1 MGSSVVPTIG
11 EVYAGRYRVLRRL
24 GEGGMGTVFEALDT
38 TLERRIALKVVSP
51 ALVDRDAYRE
61 RFAREAALLARVRSR
76 HIVHIHEYGQ
86 VGDTV
91 YLTTEL
97 FPDGDLRNR
106 LALHGALDRRE
117 ALSVT
122 AQLCEALG
130 DAHDVGVVHRD
141 VKPANVLLWERSGR
155 LLAYLCDFG
164 IAVDG
169 SADGTGLTR
178 TGGIVGSPAYMAPER
193 HLGADADE
201 RGDLYSLGCVLWA
214 ALTGNAPYSG
224 TDFQVITSHVQ
235 DAVPQLGS
243 GTPLDARI
251 DGLLSRAM
259 DKEPARRFASVQEMG
274 EEVASILGDLD
285 AGRLGPVP
293 PAPGPA
299 TGAGPAGGPTGAG
312 TDTGTG
318 TGTDG
323 GGATRLVAGPLRTA
337 TPATT
342 PPAGPAA
349 TPTAAAS
356 SGQAESPSG
365 ELADH
370 GTVIRSGAA
379 AAAPVARGPV
389 AGTGA
394 GAPPT
399 DPPAAGPRT
408 PTPAAGDGPGRERAA
423 RRPLLLVAAAVLAL
437 VLVGGLAFLG
447 LAGGEDTEPLAEPDP
462 TPSETTSS
470 NPTSPPAAARP
481 VVAAEPAYRSVRF
494 DLAVAADGERA
505 EDLAL
510 EVDTGTGWR
519 AVQPGSL
526 DVPTSRGGER
536 ACIAV
541 RVAGSAADGVRRCGR
556 SQPPTVS
563 LVREQRPCTRT
574 IDGTVFPC
582 TYYAV
587 RVAGLTSAST
597 PRAEVLPVG
606 AQPWCQ
612 DPAIGPQFCRRVEV
626 GTDGRGVI
634 DRYFAILTDSGSA
647 RLRVDGV
654 TSAPVRLFCGAPCA

>member
-86 VGDTV
+86 VEDTV

-106 LALHGALDRRE
+106 LAMHGALDRRE
-117 ALSVT
+117 ALSVA

-235 DAVPQLGS
+235 DAVPQLGT
-243 GTPLDARI
+243 GTPLDERI
-251 DGLLSRAM
+251 DALLQRAM
-259 DKEPARRFASVQEMG
+259 DKDPGRRFASVQAMG
-274 EEVASILGDLD
+274 EEVASILRDLD

-293 PAPGPA
+293 AAPGPPGG
-299 TGAGPAGGPTGAG
+299 TGAGGVP
-312 TDTGTG
+312 TGTG

-323 GGATRLVAGPLRTA
+323 GGATRMVPGPVRPA
-337 TPATT
+337 TPA
-342 PPAGPAA
+342 PAA
-349 TPTAAAS
+349 APAAPAPAAQP
-356 SGQAESPSG
+356 GPAESPSG
-365 ELADH
+365 DLADH

-379 AAAPVARGPV
+379 AGSPR
-389 AGTGA
+389 TT
-394 GAPPT
+394 APPT
-399 DPPAAGPRT
+399 APPLAPGSPSAAPG
-408 PTPAAGDGPGRERAA
+408 ADDGPERGGRRSV
-423 RRPLLLVAAAVLAL
+423 LLVAVAVLAL
-437 VLVGGLAFLG
+437 VLVGGLAALG
-447 LAGGEDTEPLAEPDP
+447 LAGGEDGEPLADPDP
-462 TPSETTSS
+462 STSGS
-470 NPTSPPAAARP
+470 PTATGSAEAGSPPAGARP

-494 DLAVAADGERA
+494 DVAVEVDGEPV
-505 EDLAL
+505 EDVPL
-510 EVDTGTGWR
+510 EVDTGAGWSS
-519 AVQPGSL
+519 VQPGIL
-526 DVPTSRGGER
+526 AVPTTRGGER
-536 ACIAV
+536 ACAQV
-541 RVAGSAADGVRRCGR
+541 RVAGTAADGVRRCGR

-587 RVAGLTSAST
+587 RVAGLAPGTS

-612 DPAIGPQFCRRVEV
+612 DPAIGAQFCRRVEV
-626 GTDGRGVI
+626 DDNGRGTI

-654 TSAPVRLFCGAPCA
+654 TSAPVRLFCGEPCT

>member
-1 MGSSVVPTIG
+1 
-11 EVYAGRYRVLRRL
+11 
-24 GEGGMGTVFEALDT
+24 
-38 TLERRIALKVVSP
+38 
-51 ALVDRDAYRE
+51 
-61 RFAREAALLARVRSR
+61 
-76 HIVHIHEYGQ
+76 VHIHEYGQ
-86 VGDTV
+86 VEDTV

-106 LALHGALDRRE
+106 LAVHGALDRRE
-117 ALSVT
+117 ALSVA

-235 DAVPQLGS
+235 DAVPQLGT
-243 GTPLDARI
+243 GTPLDERI
-251 DGLLSRAM
+251 DALLQRAM
-259 DKEPARRFASVQEMG
+259 DKDPGRRFASVQEMG
-274 EEVASILGDLD
+274 EEVASILRDLD

-293 PAPGPA
+293 PAPGPTVGTGA
-299 TGAGPAGGPTGAG
+299 TGASSS
-312 TDTGTG
+312 TG

-323 GGATRLVAGPLRTA
+323 GGATRMVPGPLRPA
-337 TPATT
+337 TPAPPSRSPAT
-342 PPAGPAA
+342 PAAAAPAVPAHPAGP
-349 TPTAAAS
+349 
-356 SGQAESPSG
+356 AESPSG
-365 ELADH
+365 DLADR
-370 GTVIRSGAA
+370 GTVIRSGVATSAA
-379 AAAPVARGPV
+379 GSS
-389 AGTGA
+389 AGTT
-394 GAPPT
+394 APPT
-399 DPPAAGPRT
+399 VPPVT
-408 PTPAAGDGPGRERAA
+408 PGSPSVAPGADDGAERGGRRSV
-423 RRPLLLVAAAVLAL
+423 LLVAVAVLAL
-437 VLVGGLAFLG
+437 VLVGGLAALG
-447 LAGGEDTEPLAEPDP
+447 LAGGEDGEPLADPDP
-462 TPSETTSS
+462 STSGS
-470 NPTSPPAAARP
+470 PTATGSAEAGSPPAGARP
-481 VVAAEPAYRSVRF
+481 VVAAEAAYRAVRF
-494 DLAVAADGERA
+494 EVAVEVDGEPV
-505 EDLAL
+505 EDVPL
-510 EVDTGTGWR
+510 EVDTGAGWR
-519 AVQPGSL
+519 SVQPGAL
-526 DVPTSRGGER
+526 DVRTTRGAER
-536 ACIAV
+536 ACVQV
-541 RVAGSAADGVRRCGR
+541 RVAGSAVDGVRRCGR
-556 SQPPTVS
+556 SQPPTVA

-587 RVAGLTSAST
+587 RVAGLAPGTT

-612 DPAIGPQFCRRVEV
+612 DPAIGAQFCRRVEV
-626 GTDGRGVI
+626 DENGRGTI

-654 TSAPVRLFCGAPCA
+654 TSAPVRLFCGEPCA

>member
-1 MGSSVVPTIG
+1 MVPTIG

-38 TLERRIALKVVSP
+38 TLDRRIALKVVSP

-86 VGDTV
+86 VEDTV

-106 LALHGALDRRE
+106 LALRGALDRRE
-117 ALSVT
+117 ALSVA

-235 DAVPQLGS
+235 DAVPRLGT
-243 GTPLDARI
+243 GTPLDERI
-251 DGLLSRAM
+251 DALLQRAM
-259 DKEPARRFASVQEMG
+259 DKDPARRFASVQAMG
-274 EEVASILGDLD
+274 EEVASILRDLD

-293 PAPGPA
+293 PAPGPPGG
-299 TGAGPAGGPTGAG
+299 TGAGGVP
-312 TDTGTG
+312 TGTG

-323 GGATRLVAGPLRTA
+323 GGATRMVPGPVRPA
-337 TPATT
+337 TPA
-342 PPAGPAA
+342 PPP
-349 TPTAAAS
+349 PAAS
-356 SGQAESPSG
+356 SLPPAAPAAPSGAAESPSG
-365 ELADH
+365 DLADH
-370 GTVIRSGAA
+370 GTVIRPGAA
-379 AAAPVARGPV
+379 AAAAAGSGSSTTVPPTAPPVTP
-389 AGTGA
+389 
-394 GAPPT
+394 GAPSGAPGA
-399 DPPAAGPRT
+399 D
-408 PTPAAGDGPGRERAA
+408 DGAERGGRRS
-423 RRPLLLVAAAVLAL
+423 LLLVAVAVLAL
-437 VLVGGLAFLG
+437 VLVGGLAALG
-447 LAGGEDTEPLAEPDP
+447 LAGGEDGEPLADPDP
-462 TPSETTSS
+462 STSGS
-470 NPTSPPAAARP
+470 PTAAGSAEAGSPPAGARP

-494 DLAVAADGERA
+494 EVAVEVDGEPV
-505 EDLAL
+505 EDVPL
-510 EVDTGTGWR
+510 EVDTGAGWR
-519 AVQPGSL
+519 SVQPGIL
-526 DVPTSRGGER
+526 AVPTTRGGER
-536 ACIAV
+536 ACAQV
-541 RVAGSAADGVRRCGR
+541 RVVGSAGDGVRRCAR

-563 LVREQRPCTRT
+563 LVREQRPCSRT

-587 RVAGLTSAST
+587 RVAGLAPGTT

-606 AQPWCQ
+606 ARPWCE
-612 DPAIGPQFCRRVEV
+612 DPAIGPQFCRRVEI
-626 GTDGRGVI
+626 GPEGRGVI
-634 DRYFAILTDSGSA
+634 DRYFAILTDSGTA

-654 TSAPVRLFCGAPCA
+654 TSAPVRLFCGEPCA